1 MAQHDSQLWLLDFN
15 NYYNRT
21 IKSYSNA
28 IDYYDNHFIMS
39 TGPCNFNPADG
50 IDTEHVFN
58 IPTLQTPP
66 PANYV
71 LVVSPEH
78 EIKSRW
84 FIVNATRLRGGQ
96 YKLTL
101 HRDLVAEFKEA
112 IIKAPCYV
120 ERAMLNIASNYIFN
134 PEGGTYNQIKTKEE
148 RLYDTSGCGWYV
160 GYVASDTVSTTV
172 TVPTDTAVTYPAPPI
187 DYATLTGYSG
197 DLVKIPD
204 NYILRVYGTVGG
216 RYINRNVAINT
227 AGYIESYGDT
237 TYKGTNPFPSNLL
250 FDQYRTAEQDAKD
263 FLKGVL
269 LEVDTVR
276 NALLTDFQGELSA
289 NGKGG
294 HWVSSDILDGILA
307 MDGGTYFDI
316 ASNKIFRVSA
326 KYKSREGSYTY
337 KRVQK
342 DTVAYNTL
350 IPIAKDS
357 MKLQMGGSGSLGL
370 DFRYDADSLRYEIKI
385 TDITA
390 QSGIQATIAPTTI
403 GLQDAPYKM
412 FAIPAG
418 AVTVGFDGGD
428 TTTYTSNSTYNRH
441 FACLAAIKLNAQL
454 YDLQYM
460 PYCPIRTK
468 WEDGKLM
475 LSGTAATATDTTIT
489 LLKKD
494 STVYSYMLWAD
505 RSNFEFVINKTIEV
519 PSDATQFKIANETKF
534 CRLVSPNFNGAFEF
548 KPTSNRGILSFNVSC
563 TYKPFQPY
571 IKVQPVYKDGKN
583 TSLYGGAFDDN
594 RGLICGGDFSLPIV
608 TDNWISFQ
616 LQNASYKES
625 FNRQIENME
634 TSFGIQ
640 YQQQKISGQLGVLQ
654 AGLSGFGLGAMGT
667 GMVPGVGLGASLGVG
682 AVTGLAGAAGSYA
695 ALQKDLQF
703 TKMAHREALDYAKD
717 QFGYQ
722 LQNIKAL
729 PYTLSKVSAISQ
741 DFKEVPFIEYY
752 EATTDEELAL
762 EEKIKYR
769 GMAVGVISTF
779 EEFLQEDPTFIQ
791 GSLIRLEGLA
801 EDYHLLTAIAQEL
814 HEGVYMTK

>member
-1 MAQHDSQLWLLDFN
+1 MIGTVAVG
-15 NYYNRT
+15 
-21 IKSYSNA
+21 
-28 IDYYDNHFIMS
+28 S
-39 TGPCNFNPADG
+39 T
-50 IDTEHVFN
+50 E
-58 IPTLQTPP
+58 
-66 PANYV
+66 
-71 LVVSPEH
+71 
-78 EIKSRW
+78 
-84 FIVNATRLRGGQ
+84 
-96 YKLTL
+96 
-101 HRDLVAEFKEA
+101 
-112 IIKAPCYV
+112 
-120 ERAMLNIASNYIFN
+120 
-134 PEGGTYNQIKTKEE
+134 
-148 RLYDTSGCGWYV
+148 
-160 GYVASDTVSTTV
+160 TT
-172 TVPTDTAVTYPAPPI
+172 VTYPAPPI
-187 DYATLTGYSG
+187 DYETITGYSG
-197 DLVKIPD
+197 DLIKIPD
-204 NYILRVYGTVGG
+204 NYTLKVWGTVGG
-216 RYINRNVAINT
+216 RYINRNVVINT
-227 AGYIESYGDT
+227 AGYIEEYGDY
-237 TYKGTNPFPSNLL
+237 TYSGTNPFPSSLL
-250 FDQYRTAEQDAKD
+250 FDQYRSAEQDAKD

-269 LEVDTVR
+269 LEVDTVK
-276 NALLTDFQGELSA
+276 NAILTDFQGTLSA
-289 NGKGG
+289 EGQGG

-316 ASNKIFRVSA
+316 ASNKIFRVSV
-326 KYKSREGSYTY
+326 KYKNKDGSYRN
-337 KRVQK
+337 KQVDK

-350 IPIAKDS
+350 LPIAQDS
-357 MKLQMGGSGSLGL
+357 MHLAKSGMGGKGM
-370 DFRYDADSLRYEIKI
+370 DFRYDADSLRYEVII
-385 TDITA
+385 TDITTEE
-390 QSGIQATIAPTTI
+390 GIQATIAPTTV

-418 AVTVGFDGGD
+418 VVTVGFDGND

-468 WEDGKLM
+468 WEDGKLI
-475 LSGTAATATDTTIT
+475 LSGTATQAADKTIT
-489 LLKKD
+489 LLKKGT
-494 STVYSYMLWAD
+494 TVYSYMLWAD
-505 RSNFEFVINKTIEV
+505 RSNFEFVINKTIDV

-534 CRLVSPNFNGAFEF
+534 CRLVSPNFNGTFEF
-548 KPTSNRGILSFNVSC
+548 KPTSNRGIMSFNVSC

-571 IKVQPVYKDGKN
+571 IKVQPVFKDGKN

-634 TSFGIQ
+634 TTFGIQ

-654 AGLSGFGLGAMGT
+654 AGLSGFGMGAMGA
-667 GMVPGVGLGASLGVG
+667 GMVPGLGLGASLGVG
-682 AVTGLAGAAGSYA
+682 AVTGLIGAAGSHA

-779 EEFLQEDPTFIQ
+779 EEFLQDDPTFIQ

>member
-21 IKSYSNA
+21 IKSYDNA
-28 IDYYDNHFIMS
+28 MDYYDNHFIMS

-134 PEGGTYNQIKTKEE
+134 PEGGSYNQIKTKEE
-148 RLYDTSGCGWYV
+148 RLYDQSGCGWYV
-160 GYVASDTVSTTV
+160 GYIASDTASTAV
-172 TVPTDTAVTYPAPPI
+172 TVPTETTVTYPAPPI
-187 DYATLTGYSG
+187 DYNTMLGYSG
-197 DLVKIPD
+197 DLIKIPD
-204 NYILRVYGTVGG
+204 NYLIRAYGTVGG
-216 RYINRNVAINT
+216 KLLNRNVAINT
-227 AGYIESYGDT
+227 EGYIYNYTDIPYS
-237 TYKGTNPFPSNLL
+237 GTNPFPSKYL
-250 FDQYRTAEQDAKD
+250 FDYTRTAEQDAKD

-269 LEVDTVR
+269 LETETVR
-276 NALLTDFQGELSA
+276 NAVLTDFQGALSA
-289 NGKGG
+289 SGMGG
-294 HWVSSDILDGILA
+294 HWVSSDIINSLLA

-316 ASNKIFRVSA
+316 AANKIFRVSV
-326 KYKSREGSYTY
+326 KYKNKNGSYQFKKVETNS
-337 KRVQK
+337 
-342 DTVAYNTL
+342 VAYNTL
-350 IPIAKDS
+350 FPIAKES
-357 MKLQMGGSGSLGL
+357 MKLQPGGSSGPGL
-370 DFRYDADSLRYEIKI
+370 DFRYDAESLRYEVKL

-390 QSGIQATIAPTTI
+390 QQGIQATIAPTTVS
-403 GLQDAPYKM
+403 LQDAPYKM

-418 AVTVGFDGGD
+418 AVTVGFDGND

-441 FACLAAIKLNAQL
+441 FACLAAVKLNAQL

-468 WEDGKLM
+468 WENGKM
-475 LSGTAATATDTTIT
+475 ILSGTSSEAVDKTIT

-494 STVYSYMLWAD
+494 DTVYSYMLWAD
-505 RSNFEFVINKTIEV
+505 RSNFEFVIQKTIEV
-519 PSDATQFKIANETKF
+519 PSDATQFKIANETRF
-534 CRLVSPNFNGAFEF
+534 CRLVSPNFNGTFEF

-571 IKVQPVYKDGKN
+571 IKVQPVYKDGKDN
-583 TSLYGGAFDDN
+583 SLYGGAFDDN
-594 RGLICGGDFSLPIV
+594 RGLICSGDFSLPIV
-608 TDNWISFQ
+608 TDNWISYQ

-634 TSFGIQ
+634 TTFGIQ
-640 YQQQKISGQLGVLQ
+640 YQQQKIAGTLGVFQ
-654 AGLSGFGLGAMGT
+654 AGLTGMGMGAMGA
-667 GMVPGVGLGASLGVG
+667 GMVPGVGIPAALGVG
-682 AVTGLAGAAGSYA
+682 AGLGLASALGSQA

-703 TKMAHREALDYAKD
+703 TKMAQREALDYAKD

-791 GSLIRLEGLA
+791 GSLIRLEGLS